1 MSDIYRSGHAGSNR
15 IYEQKSDRG
24 NGMADEQKA
33 KLADMTDEQKAKAA
47 ACKTPEE
54 VLQLAQETGYK
65 LSLDELDAVSGGWGE
80 CTAYEKG
87 DCGEIGH

>member
-1 MSDIYRSGHAGSNR
+1 MTDKEKA
-15 IYEQKSDRG
+15 Q
-24 NGMADEQKA
+24 MAD
-33 KLADMTDEQKAKAA
+33 LTDEQKAKAA

>member
-1 MSDIYRSGHAGSNR
+1 MSDIKRSEHAGSNR
-15 IYEQKSDRG
+15 IYEQKSGRR
-24 NGMADEQKA
+24 NGMPDEQKA

-54 VLQLAQETGYK
+54 VLLLAQESGYK
-65 LSLDELDAVSGGWGE
+65 LSMDELDAVSGGWGGCSAHE
-80 CTAYEKG
+80 PG